1 MTDAPLEVLVIPP
14 AKVVD
19 PPPAKRGRGR
29 PKGAKNKPKKKTS
42 AAFDAAR
49 AVARVGTQFKPGAPA
64 NSVIQKSHADA
75 RSRKV
80 KWREEKTEAKH
91 SYLNTERFLALLQ
104 NHYGIAMDETQ
115 LASDRLRAGEFL
127 IEIVAGKASSKVEIE
142 TEDVNRTLDQ
152 RREAFDALAGF
163 VAAQRHRAMQET
175 ADIIDALPPGNSDG
189 SRADRVALPPPPAT
203 VDLRHD
209 EVSGLPQAGEVRLDV
224 LPQLVVD
231 QEAARGVPR
240 PETGADQRDIRLEEP
255 EDGAGVH
262 GLPAEVGGGPAGTVA
277 VVDGTRPLDVDD

>member
-49 AVARVGTQFKPGAPA
+49 ATARVATQFKPGG
-64 NSVIQKSHADA
+64 STSFVVQKSHADA

-127 IEIVAGKASSKVEIE
+127 IEIVAGKASSKVEIDAT
-142 TEDVNRTLDQ
+142 TEDVNTTIEQRLELFKMLTGLKKPTTQTVEVRSLPDPDGGGLDRVGVPAAPAAVDQ
-152 RREAFDALAGF
+152 R
-163 VAAQRHRAMQET
+163 QE
-175 ADIIDALPPGNSDG
+175 
-189 SRADRVALPPPPAT
+189 
-203 VDLRHD
+203 
-209 EVSGLPQAGEVRLDV
+209 EVLDCPQAGAVRVDV
-224 LPQLVVD
+224 LPLVED
-231 QEAARGVPR
+231 GEEAARALSRPDAPADPRGV
-240 PETGADQRDIRLEEP
+240 RLEEP
-255 EDGAGVH
+255 QDLIGVH
-262 GLPAEVGGGPAGTVA
+262 GVSEEVG
-277 VVDGTRPLDVDD
+277 DGT